1 MAYFKTTDQA
11 PQLRAQNSPKTHRE
25 EEMPIAEMAIEA

>member
-11 PQLRAQNSPKTHRE
+11 PKFRAQNSPKTHRE
-25 EEMPIAEMAIEA
+25 QEMAIEA